1 VTEGSPHSRRSRWAR
16 WRYRANLVWDR
27 GTWPVLLAVG
37 ALTLLVVIASTAVLV
52 LTNSVFK
59 TEHGRSVAERFWQSL
74 LRVIDPGTMA
84 TDVHWGPR
92 LLSLLVTIFGIVL
105 FGTLI
110 GTISTAMQG
119 RLGTLRRGRTI
130 VLEAGH
136 IVILGWSPWVGLLV
150 DDLTVTVGR
159 RRRQTIVILA
169 AEDRASMEE
178 LLRATIGDRRGLR
191 LICRHGDPTVASEL
205 HRVNVRE
212 ARTVVAVGSE
222 DPTSDATVAAT
233 VLAVGVACDGFTHQ
247 TVVAEVDDPAAAQTL
262 TDACE
267 GQVEVVGDD
276 VIADMLAMWMARPGA
291 AELVRELLSAE
302 HVQLSFS
309 ELPEAAGRSF
319 ATVSVAVDDA
329 LPIGIRSAGG
339 TVSLIPPPDTIV
351 EPGDELVCLGEGSH
365 PRWDGSLAAAG
376 PAATAPPARPVTPA
390 TAPLAATGSST
401 TASPAAAGCT
411 ATAPPPIPS
420 VPQRL
425 MVIGWN
431 RMAPG
436 LLSKLDPLLAA
447 GSTLTVLCD
456 SDLVSAAEIVVPPL
470 EHLTVDVTTVPEPE
484 LEVVSALADGA
495 CSAIAVLAHQGVAPK
510 DADAITLA
518 ALMAVR
524 RAATTTGRP
533 PGPFVVAELTDSK
546 HDELAVFAGAHE
558 TVARSA
564 LLGDAIAF
572 AAVSPRAR
580 PIVAALQTPHG
591 PTVRLIAAIDLGLVG
606 EHTVAAIAAAAHA
619 HGVLAIGT
627 RRRTPTDTD
636 TPGLFRPQL
645 QLHVH
650 RTETVRLGEDDEVVV
665 VG

>member
-1 VTEGSPHSRRSRWAR
+1 VSGTRQHVGPPPSRWAR
-16 WRYRANLVWDR
+16 VRYRANLIWDR

-37 ALTLLVVIASTAVLV
+37 ALTLLVVFASTAVLV
-52 LTNSVFK
+52 ITNSTFK
-59 TEHGRSVAERFWQSL
+59 TEHGRSLAERFWQSL

-84 TDVHWGPR
+84 SDVRWGPR

-110 GTISTAMQG
+110 GTISTVMQL
-119 RLGTLRRGRTI
+119 RLRTLRRGRTI

-136 IVILGWSPWVGLLV
+136 VVILGWSPWVGLLV
-150 DDLTVTVGR
+150 DDLTVAVGR
-159 RRRQTIVILA
+159 LRRQTIVILA
-169 AEDRASMEE
+169 DEDRASMEE
-178 LLRATIGDRRGLR
+178 LLRTTIGDRRGLR
-191 LICRHGDPTVASEL
+191 LICRNGDPTIASEL

-276 VIADMLAMWMARPGA
+276 VVADMLAMWMARPGA
-291 AELVRELLSAE
+291 AELVRELLSTD
-302 HVQLSFS
+302 HVELTFT
-309 ELPEAAGRSF
+309 ELPDAAGQSF
-319 ATVSVAVDDA
+319 ASVLGTVDDA
-329 LPIGIRSAGG
+329 LPIGISTADG
-339 TVSLIPPPDTIV
+339 SLSLLPEPDTIV
-351 EPGDELVCLGEGSH
+351 ATGDLLICLGDGSP
-365 PRWDGSLAAAG
+365 PRWDGASTAASV
-376 PAATAPPARPVTPA
+376 PAAV
-390 TAPLAATGSST
+390 
-401 TASPAAAGCT
+401 
-411 ATAPPPIPS
+411 PPPIRS
-420 VPQRL
+420 LPQRL

-431 RMAPG
+431 RIAPG
-436 LLSKLDPLLAA
+436 LLTKLDPLVAP
-447 GSTLTVLCD
+447 GSTVTVLCD
-456 SDLVSAAEIVVPPL
+456 SDLVAATEIVVPPL
-470 EHLTVDVTTVPEPE
+470 EHLTVEVRTVPEPE
-484 LEVVSALADGA
+484 LEVVSALADGT

-518 ALMAVR
+518 ILMAVR
-524 RAATTTGRP
+524 RAAATGKRR

-591 PTVRLIAAIDLGLVG
+591 PAVRLIPAIDLGLAG
-606 EHTVAAIAAAAHA
+606 EYTVAAIAAAAQA

-627 RRRTPTDTD
+627 RHRAATRTS
-636 TPGLFRPQL
+636 TPPGAPSHL
-645 QLHVH
+645 QLHV
-650 RTETVRLGEDDEVVV
+650 RRADTVRLGETDEVAVIAREIPHR
-665 VG
+665 G

>member
-1 VTEGSPHSRRSRWAR
+1 VTVHYRRLEGPPHSREPGGSSTRSRWAW

-37 ALTLLVVIASTAVLV
+37 ALTLLVVFASTAVLV
-52 LTNSVFK
+52 ITNTTFK

-84 TDVHWGPR
+84 SDVRWGPR

-110 GTISTAMQG
+110 GTISTAMQL

-136 IVILGWSPWVGLLV
+136 VVILGWSPWVGLLV
-150 DDLTVTVGR
+150 GDLTVAVGR
-159 RRRQTIVILA
+159 LRRQTIVILA
-169 AEDRASMEE
+169 DEDRASMEE
-178 LLRATIGDRRGLR
+178 SLRATIGDRRGLR
-191 LICRHGDPTVASEL
+191 LICRNGDPTIASEL

-222 DPTSDATVAAT
+222 DPTADATVAAT

-262 TDACE
+262 SDACE

-291 AELVRELLSAE
+291 AELVRELLSID
-302 HVQLSFS
+302 HVRLTFS
-309 ELPEAAGRSF
+309 ELAEARGRSF
-319 ATVSVAVDDA
+319 ASVSASVDDA
-329 LPIGIRSAGG
+329 LPIGIRTADG
-339 TVSLIPPPDTIV
+339 TVSLIPPPETIV
-351 EPGDELVCLGEGSH
+351 APGDLLVCLGDGSP
-365 PRWDGSLAAAG
+365 PRWDGSTAAAES
-376 PAATAPPARPVTPA
+376 P
-390 TAPLAATGSST
+390 T
-401 TASPAAAGCT
+401 TAT
-411 ATAPPPIPS
+411 PPIPPA
-420 VPQRL
+420 PQRL

-431 RMAPG
+431 RIAPG
-436 LLSKLDPLLAA
+436 LLSKLDPLLAP
-447 GSTLTVLCD
+447 GSTVTVLCD
-456 SDLVSAAEIVVPPL
+456 SDLVDAADIAVPPL

-484 LEVVSALADGA
+484 LEVVSALADRP
-495 CSAIAVLAHQGVAPK
+495 CSAIAVVAHQGVAPK

-518 ALMAVR
+518 MLMAVQ
-524 RAATTTGRP
+524 RARTTNPRAR
-533 PGPFVVAELTDSK
+533 GPLVVAELTDNK

-580 PIVAALQTPHG
+580 PIVAALQTPDG
-591 PTVRLIAAIDLGLVG
+591 PTVRLIPAADLGLVG
-606 EHTVAAIAAAAHA
+606 EHTVAAIAARARA

-627 RRRTPTDTD
+627 RTRTRIDDRR
-636 TPGLFRPQL
+636 L
-645 QLHVH
+645 QLHV
-650 RTETVRLGEDDEVVV
+650 RRAETIRLGEHDEVAVIAERPIHA
-665 VG
+665 G